1 MIGRVVVHTVVVGAM
16 SVGRVPPGDYKVLR
30 GSTGNH
36 AVLGHILKGNLVAS
50 NAHN

>member
-50 NAHN
+50 NAHD